1 MQWSRG
7 QPSQKI
13 CSPSNVF
20 SPSRRPL
27 ETSSKENVNLPKTLT
42 HRRELLDQ
50 RLGTT
55 TNHHSSPP
63 PRHWLNPP
71 TEPCPIPQF
80 IMTHSHASRGVH
92 ALPWQRRADIPHP
105 SAVWLELVCVVHTS
119 LPIRRRRFDRSSLS
133 PLLPFPCCCR
143 SAAGG
148 RRPKGCALRG
158 VVSRCFLVT
167 LRISRYLRCE
177 RGDGPVLC
185 RMWPGWLVDRRRR
198 RRLVF
203 GTWEWEVEGDWGVL
217 GSNGLRRQAA
227 ACSVPTSCD
236 PTVTLVARWFLQ
248 EAYQFGISFLSA
260 LSAGIGGA
268 TRSLPIKCRCGACR
282 KASSAEVVGLAQSY
296 ARSASRILTTSYLSA
311 CRYSRPGLSFS
322 FHFASRK
329 VIAASMSS
337 RGRVASLPRRQS
349 SPEKPVMSSG
359 CLRGTAE
366 SAQHGYD

>member
-1 MQWSRG
+1 MPCHGNGGPISRIPALYG
-7 QPSQKI
+7 WNW
-13 CSPSNVF
+13 CVLF
-20 SPSRRPL
+20 
-27 ETSSKENVNLPKTLT
+27 T
-42 HRRELLDQ
+42 
-50 RLGTT
+50 
-55 TNHHSSPP
+55 
-63 PRHWLNPP
+63 PR
-71 TEPCPIPQF
+71 
-80 IMTHSHASRGVH
+80 
-92 ALPWQRRADIPHP
+92 
-105 SAVWLELVCVVHTS
+105 
-119 LPIRRRRFDRSSLS
+119 SLS
-133 PLLPFPCCCR
+133 G
-143 SAAGG
+143 AGDST
-148 RRPKGCALRG
+148 ALRCRHFYLFPAAAALLL
-158 VVSRCFLVT
+158 VVAVQRAVPGGGSCRAAFW
-167 LRISRYLRCE
+167 LRYGFPWCLRCE

-185 RMWPGWLVDRRRR
+185 RLWPGWLVDRRRR

-203 GTWEWEVEGDWGVL
+203 GTWEWKWNGTGVCFTGL
-217 GSNGLRRQAA
+217 DCAGSSL
-227 ACSVPTSCD
+227 SVPTSCD
-236 PTVTLVARWFLQ
+236 PTVTVLARWFLQ

-311 CRYSRPGLSFS
+311 CRYSRPGLSLS

-329 VIAASMSS
+329 VIAASMSR